1 MHDWKSVADTL
12 FIGLTL
18 GTLYIL
24 LALGLNII
32 LGLMGVISFAHGAF
46 FTLGAYITFTLES
59 RIGLFPAI
67 LVGAVATGL
76 FGMLFESSLVRRL
89 YGRPPEHV
97 LLLTFGAFLVILQ
110 FIRRV
115 WGDDPRPLSPHG
127 FLATSINLGFGQ
139 YPAFRLVVVLLTFVV
154 LVLVYLM
161 LVRTDLGLIIRA
173 GTRDSGM
180 VNLLGIN
187 MPATFTLVF
196 GIGSLL
202 GALAGGLEGPLYS
215 IEPNMGASYIIIAFV
230 VVIVGGIGSFWGA
243 VVGGLIIGLLQEI
256 TVQAIPGGSSW
267 IDIVPFA
274 VMLIVLLLRPRGL
287 FGTEG
292 LFD

>member
-1 MHDWKSVADTL
+1 MHDWKFVADTL

-24 LALGLNII
+24 LALGLNIV

-46 FTLGAYITFTLES
+46 FTLGAYLTFTLS
-59 RIGLFPAI
+59 SHIGLFPAI
-67 LVGAVATGL
+67 VVSALIVGV
-76 FGMLFESSLVRRL
+76 FGMLFETGLVRPL
-89 YGRPPEHV
+89 YKRPPEHV

-110 FIRRV
+110 IIRKI
-115 WGDDPRPLSPHG
+115 WGDDPRPLSPQG
-127 FLATSINLGFGQ
+127 ALATSINLGFAD
-139 YPAFRLVVVLLTFVV
+139 YPAFRLLVVILTFVV

-161 LVRTDLGLIIRA
+161 LVRTNLGLIIRA
-173 GTRDSGM
+173 GTRDSEM

-187 MPATFTLVF
+187 MPLTFTTVF
-196 GIGSLL
+196 GLGALL
-202 GALAGGLEGPLYS
+202 GALAGGLEGPLYA
-215 IEPNMGASYIIIAFV
+215 IEPNMGASFIIIAFV
-230 VVIVGGIGSFWGA
+230 TVIVGGIGSFWGA

-256 TVQAIPGGSSW
+256 TVQMIPGGSSW

-274 VMLIVLLLRPRGL
+274 VMLIVLLIRPRGL